1 MVLRISMVLLCHSE
15 FPVVVLPS
23 ANARDLCDFF
33 QDFGEMHLDS
43 DKILLK
49 EKMVEVLVLD

>member
-1 MVLRISMVLLCHSE
+1 MVLLCHSE
-15 FPVVVLPS
+15 FLVVVMLS

-33 QDFGEMHLDS
+33 QDFEEMHLDS

>member
-1 MVLRISMVLLCHSE
+1 MVLLCHSE
-15 FPVVVLPS
+15 FLVVMLLS

-49 EKMVEVLVLD
+49 EKMVELLVLD